1 MKGKNYYGTGDDEY
15 NSYRTEDNGKT
26 WSTTGVSRCPGEK
39 VYDRIIYGSTNNG
52 GLTYSDDGGT
62 TVVQSDRTA
71 GNWGNIVYTT
81 AEKTTEENHGFIV
94 YASSLDKDLVVY
106 TEDLGETW
114 KDLAGAA
121 SGNQV
126 KVIEGAVYIY
136 GNGPVTKIEGT
147 TATVIAQNAIPVD
160 GGLISEDI
168 AAEPKVEGVLKVVL
182 NKLFLPIL
190 AKRFTG
196 MKYEDFCDMV
206 PDITLGNV
214 SYTKAVFGN
223 SIEEDDIDYEYYC
236 NMSPFSYSLRD
247 IIGTEVSENTQ
258 LVYYSSIDDEL
269 ESNTVLQEMFDSMD
283 RIMDIKR
290 NITLTTAVDTIYKAG
305 QVDLSPLAEIDQSSE
320 EYSNAVDY
328 ANMLIKVSRTATASM
343 IGTIINKLYTLD
355 NLRRMTILKA
365 AIFETLKEAAGA
377 ISQKLVSI
385 KKKISADIFYVSE
398 GDFDGI
404 ELKFGDGLNKALDNY
419 IKAIASLISF
429 DADSGQTGRQY
440 EIITAAETYKAH
452 KGEWTDYIV
461 SHIKLPD
468 VKYETLNPYID
479 DLNEFKDKINN
490 ISTKYYENKEACM
503 DAYYNYKLPTA
514 GSTEEEIEGYRQAF
528 EAFAGEEF
536 YNFCLTITNPSQ
548 IQDFEDYRNNQSSE
562 RDALAIKKKRE
573 ELYSTYDFKYRQDI
587 NILTDFCHNI
597 KEGLKDAIRETHK
610 GLTPDNVSLYLSEEN
625 FSTLDI
631 VEEEGSEISLKNIL
645 SNYTKMFN
653 KYKER
658 TLELQDFVVENFLK
672 NSNTDD
678 ITLAQSYTKD
688 LIATQDKAI
697 KAWLLDPTSNID
709 AITDF
714 IQGKGKSLQN
724 AFWYGFKNSKE
735 VI

>member
-81 AEKTTEENHGFIV
+81 AEKTTEENYGFIV

-121 SGNQV
+121 SGSQV

-223 SIEEDDIDYEYYC
+223 SMEKDGIDYEYYC

-258 LVYYSSIDDEL
+258 LVYYSGIDDEL
-269 ESNTVLQEMFDSMD
+269 ENNTVLQEMFDSID
-283 RIMDIKR
+283 RIMDMKR
-290 NITLTTAVDTIYKAG
+290 NITLTTVVDTIYKAG

-385 KKKISADIFYVSE
+385 KKKINADIFYVSE

-404 ELKFGDGLNKALDNY
+404 ELKFGKGLNEALDNY

-490 ISTKYYENKEACM
+490 ISTKYYEDKEACM

-514 GSTEEEIEGYRQAF
+514 GSTEEEIEEYRQTF
-528 EAFAGEEF
+528 ESFAGEEF

-658 TLELQDFVVENFLK
+658 TLELQDFVAENFLK

-688 LIATQDKAI
+688 LIATQDRAI

>member
-81 AEKTTEENHGFIV
+81 AEETTEENHGFIV

-126 KVIEGAVYIY
+126 KVIDGAVYIY

-223 SIEEDDIDYEYYC
+223 SMEKDDIDYEYYC

-269 ESNTVLQEMFDSMD
+269 ENNTVLQEMFDSID
-283 RIMDIKR
+283 RIMDMKR

-404 ELKFGDGLNKALDNY
+404 ELKFGKGLNEALDNY

-490 ISTKYYENKEACM
+490 ISTKYYEDKEACM
-503 DAYYNYKLPTA
+503 DAYYNYKLPTT
-514 GSTEEEIEGYRQAF
+514 GSTEEEIEEYRQAF
-528 EAFAGEEF
+528 ESFVGEEF

-548 IQDFEDYRNNQSSE
+548 IQEFEDYRNNQSSE

-573 ELYSTYDFKYRQDI
+573 ELYSTYDFKYRQDT

-688 LIATQDKAI
+688 LIATQDRAI

>member
-1 MKGKNYYGTGDDEY
+1 MKGKNYYGIGDDEY

-62 TVVQSDRTA
+62 TIVQSDRTA
-71 GNWGNIVYTT
+71 GNWGSIVYTT
-81 AEKTTEENHGFIV
+81 AEEATEANHGFIV

-126 KVIEGAVYIY
+126 KVIDGAVYIY

-168 AAEPKVEGVLKVVL
+168 PAEPKIEGVLKVIL

-206 PDITLGNV
+206 PDITLGNI

-223 SIEEDDIDYEYYC
+223 SMEEDDIDYEYYC

-269 ESNTVLQEMFDSMD
+269 EKNTVLQEMFDSID
-283 RIMDIKR
+283 RIMDMKK
-290 NITLTTAVDTIYKAG
+290 NITLTTAVDSIYKAG

-328 ANMLIKVSRTATASM
+328 ANMLIKVSKTATASM
-343 IGTIINKLYTLD
+343 IGTIINKIYTLD

-385 KKKISADIFYVSE
+385 KKKISTDIFYVSE

-404 ELKFGDGLNKALDNY
+404 ELKFGKGLNEALDNY

-461 SHIKLPD
+461 NNIKLPD

-490 ISTKYYENKEACM
+490 ISTKYYEDKETCM
-503 DAYYNYKLPTA
+503 NAYYNYKLPPA
-514 GSTEEEIEGYRQAF
+514 GSTEADIEEYRQTF
-528 EAFAGEEF
+528 ESFAGEEF

-562 RDALAIKKKRE
+562 RDALAIKKKEE
-573 ELYSTYDFKYRQDI
+573 ELYNTYDFKYRQDT

-610 GLTPDNVSLYLSEEN
+610 GLTPDNVPLYLSEEN

-631 VEEEGSEISLKNIL
+631 VNEEGSEISLKNIL

-678 ITLAQSYTKD
+678 ITLAQVYTKD
-688 LIATQDKAI
+688 LIARQDKAI
-697 KAWLLDPTSNID
+697 KAWLLDPTSDID